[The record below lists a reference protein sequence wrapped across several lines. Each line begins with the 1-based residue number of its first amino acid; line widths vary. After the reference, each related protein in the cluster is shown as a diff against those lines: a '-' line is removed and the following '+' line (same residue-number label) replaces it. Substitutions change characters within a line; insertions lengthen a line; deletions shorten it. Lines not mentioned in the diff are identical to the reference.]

1 MFDSLLADTVE
12 LTGSELEERIRS
24 NELERRRID
33 VEQAA
38 LIAVAEHRRLF
49 DDDGHRSM
57 SAYLRATL
65 NCSSGEASRLRG
77 AARAVDRIDGLGEAW
92 LTGRL
97 GESQVAQFAK
107 LHSNR
112 RVRDQLATVAPLLLE
127 QAEQLP
133 HRDFVAC
140 AQRFVQLADLDG
152 AHDNRDDAME
162 HRNAGVV
169 DVGGMLDVSAHGGDG
184 ITTAEMIAIFEAF
197 RDREFQRDVETRR
210 VEHGDDAD
218 GFPLPRTARQRSF
231 DALVSIFRAA
241 VTAEHAGTP
250 VEPAVNILIDA
261 QTWTDLLAACGLI
274 PGDGTRGDA
283 GLIPTLVGGDVPLT
297 DRRCETSTG
306 VRLHPHDVLRA
317 ALAGHVRRVVVDS
330 GGVVIDLGRRQR
342 LFTGAARD
350 AAMLLVRHCEHPG
363 CHLPA
368 GWCDVDHGSEW
379 AAGGRTDQAN
389 AGIRCGHH
397 NVLKTRRRWST
408 KRDVR
413 GRHHT
418 IRADGSVI
426 IPVGARRPS
435 FPDDDPDEH
444 TPDEI
449 ARLEQRIRN
458 RVRALRAA

>member
-1 MFDSLLADTVE
+1 MFDSLLADTME
-12 LTGSELEERIRS
+12 LTAGELDERIRT
-24 NELERRRID
+24 NELERRRLD
-33 VEQAA
+33 AEQAA
-38 LIAVAEHRRLF
+38 LITVADHRRLF
-49 DDDGHRSM
+49 DDGHRSM

-77 AARAVDRIDGLGEAW
+77 AARAVDHIDGLGEAW
-92 LTGRL
+92 LAGRL

-112 RVRDQLATVAPLLLE
+112 RVRDQLAKVTPLLLE

-133 HRDFVAC
+133 HRDFVVC
-140 AQRFVQLADLDG
+140 ARRFIQLADLDG
-152 AHDNRDDAME
+152 AHDSRDDAIE
-162 HRNAGVV
+162 HRSAGVV

-184 ITTAEMIAIFEAF
+184 VTTAEMIAIFETF
-197 RDREFQRDVETRR
+197 RDREFQLDVETRR

-241 VTAEHAGTP
+241 ATAEHVGTP
-250 VEPAVNILIDA
+250 VEPVVNILTDA
-261 QTWTDLLAACGLI
+261 QTWTNVLAAYGLI
-274 PGDGTRGDA
+274 PGDGTLVDA
-283 GLIPTLVGGDVPLT
+283 GLIPTLVGSDVPLA

-306 VRLHPHDVLRA
+306 VQLHPHDVLRA

-330 GGVVIDLGRRQR
+330 AGVVVDLGRRQR

-363 CHLPA
+363 CDLPVE
-368 GWCDVDHGSEW
+368 WCDVDHRAEW
-379 AAGGRTDQAN
+379 AAGGCTDQAN

-397 NVLKTRRRWST
+397 NVLKTKRRWST

-413 GRHHT
+413 GRQHT

-426 IPVGARRPS
+426 IPVGARQPS
-435 FPDDDPDEH
+435 FPDDDPDDH

-449 ARLEQRIRN
+449 ARLEQRIRT
-458 RVRALRAA
+458 RVRDLRAA